1 MCSRTFKR
9 FYKTVKHPTHDHRI
23 HSSSTHLKTLF
34 FYKEQPLKLLNLIEP
49 SRLQSYPALLAQLI
63 KHTLTWMAC
72 VFAVLFA
79 VSALAE
85 ESFPVALE
93 GQYAPLKGVKLW
105 YTDLGDKTAKDVV
118 VMLHPNT
125 GTSEVWSDQ
134 SRALAK
140 AGYRAIAFDRRG
152 WGKSVVESEADNGA
166 QSIAEDLESLAN
178 YLKLDQFHLVGIAG
192 GGFASLDYAAW
203 QQKRLKSLIV
213 GGSTGQLS
221 DPSMKAIVQRLEI
234 PGVRSIPAH
243 YREVGPSYRARSP
256 EGTKKWLEIE
266 EHSMQKDAKSQSLR
280 TLNTLDKISTI
291 KVPTLLIA
299 GGADLLAPPALMRM
313 WGERI
318 KGHQWVLI
326 PEAGH
331 ALTWEESELF
341 TKAMLDFLNQQTRR

>member
-1 MCSRTFKR
+1 LKFFNFFEFS
-9 FYKTVKHPTHDHRI
+9 KT
-23 HSSSTHLKTLF
+23 SSTRTVIDSAVK
-34 FYKEQPLKLLNLIEP
+34 
-49 SRLQSYPALLAQLI
+49 SV
-63 KHTLTWMAC
+63 LTWTSCFLMALT
-72 VFAVLFA
+72 AI
-79 VSALAE
+79 SAWAE
-85 ESFPVALE
+85 ESYPVPLE
-93 GQYAPLKGVKLW
+93 GQYAALKGVRLW
-105 YTDLGDKTAKDVV
+105 YTDIGDKSAKDVV

-125 GTSEVWSDQ
+125 GTSAVWADQ

-140 AGYRAIAFDRRG
+140 AGYRAIAFDRRA
-152 WGKSVVESEADNGA
+152 WGQSTVESEADNGA

-178 YLKLDQFHLVGIAG
+178 HLKLDQFHLVGIAG
-192 GGFASLDYAAW
+192 GGFAALDYAAW

-234 PGVRSIPAH
+234 PGIRNIPAH

-256 EGTKKWLEIE
+256 EGTKKWLEVE

-280 TLNTLDKISTI
+280 SLNTLDKISTI

-299 GGADLLAPPALMRM
+299 GGADLLAPPSLMRM

-331 ALTWEESELF
+331 ALTWEEPELF
-341 TKAMLDFLNQQTRR
+341 TKAMLEFLNQQTRR

>member
-1 MCSRTFKR
+1 
-9 FYKTVKHPTHDHRI
+9 
-23 HSSSTHLKTLF
+23 
-34 FYKEQPLKLLNLIEP
+34 
-49 SRLQSYPALLAQLI
+49 
-63 KHTLTWMAC
+63 MAC
-72 VFAVLFA
+72 VFTVLFA
-79 VSALAE
+79 VSAWAE

-234 PGVRSIPAH
+234 PGIRNIPAH

-266 EHSMQKDAKSQSLR
+266 EHSMQKDAKSQGLR

>member
-1 MCSRTFKR
+1 MFLSQALKRMCTG
-9 FYKTVKHPTHDHRI
+9 VALVCLA
-23 HSSSTHLKTLF
+23 STSAF
-34 FYKEQPLKLLNLIEP
+34 
-49 SRLQSYPALLAQLI
+49 
-63 KHTLTWMAC
+63 TW
-72 VFAVLFA
+72 
-79 VSALAE
+79 AE
-85 ESFPVALE
+85 SNYPVALE

-105 YTDLGDKTAKDVV
+105 YTDIGDKASKEVV

-125 GTSEVWSDQ
+125 GTSEVWADQ

-140 AGYRAIAFDRRG
+140 AGYRAIAFDRRA
-152 WGKSVVESEADNGA
+152 WGKSMVETEADNGA
-166 QSIAEDLESLAN
+166 LSIAEDLESLVN

-234 PGVRSIPAH
+234 PGVRAISAH
-243 YREVGPSYRARSP
+243 YREVGPSYRARDP
-256 EGTKKWLEIE
+256 EGTQKWLEVE
-266 EHSMQKDAKSQSLR
+266 EHSMQKNAKSQNLR

-299 GGADLLAPPALMRM
+299 GGADLLAPPALMRI

-331 ALTWEESELF
+331 ALTWEEPELF